1 MKRVHFLTIVA
12 ILGLLMLGTA
22 QPTSAGGQPDL
33 TVTEAFSEFSNGQWF
48 LRYSIKN
55 TGTAHSEAF
64 HVTIKNR
71 AGILKEAFMI
81 ANIAPGA
88 TFRLRHS
95 TGVCEFYRKIAV
107 DTTSMVVESNEGNN
121 TRVYESFC

>member
-1 MKRVHFLTIVA
+1 MKRIHFFTIVA
-12 ILGLLMLGTA
+12 IVGFLVLGMA
-22 QPTSAGGQPDL
+22 QPANAGAQPDL
-33 TVTEAFSEFSNGQWF
+33 TVTEAFSEFSNGQWS

-55 TGTAHSEAF
+55 IGTAHSEAF
-64 HVTIKNR
+64 RITIKDR
-71 AGILKEAFMI
+71 AGILKETFMI
-81 ANIAPGA
+81 ANIAPGG

-121 TRVYESFC
+121 THVYESFC

>member
-1 MKRVHFLTIVA
+1 MKRIHFCTTVA
-12 ILGLLMLGTA
+12 ILGLLILGTA
-22 QPTSAGGQPDL
+22 QPANAGGLPDL
-33 TVTEAFSEFSNGQWF
+33 TVTEAFSEFSNSQWF

-55 TGTAHSEAF
+55 IGTAHSEAF
-64 HVTIKNR
+64 RVTIKDR
-71 AGILKEAFMI
+71 AGILKETFMI

-107 DTTSMVVESNEGNN
+107 DTTSIVVESNEGNN
-121 TRVYESFC
+121 TRVYENFC

>member
-1 MKRVHFLTIVA
+1 MKRMHFFTIVA
-12 ILGLLMLGTA
+12 ILGLLILGTA
-22 QPTSAGGQPDL
+22 QPASAGGQPDL

-55 TGTAHSEAF
+55 IGTANSEAF
-64 HVTIKNR
+64 RVTIKDR
-71 AGILKEAFMI
+71 AGILKETFMI

-88 TFRLRHS
+88 AFRLRHS
-95 TGVCEFYRKIAV
+95 AGICEFYRKIAV
-107 DTTSMVVESNEGNN
+107 DTTSMVVESNEVNN